1 MNQDIFCLNIPNPIL
16 NDSFQVQIFNENNYE
31 FLNYPKNNS
40 YYINNCPVDNYE
52 MQNSLNNTKN
62 DFKTFF
68 NKENEKDLKL
78 NNDSNEKDNLNNN
91 CLSNN
96 TDISDNNI
104 YNCNGLKLNENI
116 LYNDNKLFED
126 YLFNFPLNDEN
137 NLIKNNES
145 SNLINKNFGFN
156 CLNSNKNYII
166 DINDINKFFINNSEC
181 DNELFQLDNE
191 KIYKKY
197 LDYYFSTDK
206 PKIKTNNNICNI
218 NLGVKR
224 KLVKR
229 IKEKEIIQYG
239 HPNKINYK
247 TMRQK
252 LNIHKKLDLECRN
265 DTILLIYSI
274 SKLKQI
280 IKKFVSKKNIKDKI
294 YFHRIENIYKNSIIS
309 LQHRE
314 NANDIIGPQ
323 LV

>member
-16 NDSFQVQIFNENNYE
+16 NDSFQVQLFNENNYE
-31 FLNYPKNNS
+31 FLNYQKNNS
-40 YYINNCPVDNYE
+40 YYINNCPDDNYE
-52 MQNSLNNTKN
+52 MQNSLINIKN
-62 DFKTFF
+62 DFKTCFD
-68 NKENEKDLKL
+68 KENEKDLKF
-78 NNDSNEKDNLNNN
+78 NNDSNEKNNLSNN

-96 TDISDNNI
+96 TNFTDNNN
-104 YNCNGLKLNENI
+104 YNCKGLNLNENI
-116 LYNDNKLFED
+116 FED

-137 NLIKNNES
+137 NSIKDNENNNYI
-145 SNLINKNFGFN
+145 NLINKNFGFN

-166 DINDINKFFINNSEC
+166 DINDIYKFFTNNSEC

-191 KIYKKY
+191 KIYKQY

-229 IKEKEIIQYG
+229 RKEKEIIQYG
-239 HPNKINYK
+239 HPNIINYK
-247 TMRQK
+247 TMKQK

-265 DTILLIYSI
+265 DSILLLYSI

-280 IKKFVSKKNIKDKI
+280 INKI
-294 YFHRIENIYKNSIIS
+294 SI
-309 LQHRE
+309 
-314 NANDIIGPQ
+314 
-323 LV
+323 